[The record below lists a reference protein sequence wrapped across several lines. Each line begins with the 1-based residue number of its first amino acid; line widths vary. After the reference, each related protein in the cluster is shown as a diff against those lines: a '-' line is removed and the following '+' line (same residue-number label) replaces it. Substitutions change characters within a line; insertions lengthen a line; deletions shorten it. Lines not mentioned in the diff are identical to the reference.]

1 MANGAN
7 EQVDAAEAA
16 RRELVITQLAQLAQ
30 RDAEIGA
37 IAEARVLKIYGPAT
51 SMDGYHFRDSFA
63 KSAQASQ
70 QIDWVHQPWLRPIRF
85 AYRHMPKSLRYM
97 LKKLAG

>member
-1 MANGAN
+1 MANGAI
-7 EQVDAAEAA
+7 EQVDATEAS
-16 RRELVITQLAQLAQ
+16 RRETALAQLAR

-37 IAEARVLKIYGPAT
+37 IAEARVLNIYGPST

-85 AYRHMPKSLRYM
+85 AYRNMPKSLRYVV
-97 LKKLAG
+97 KKLAR

>member
-1 MANGAN
+1 MTNGTIV
-7 EQVDAAEAA
+7 QVDAAEVT
-16 RRELVITQLAQLAQ
+16 RREFALAQLAQ
-30 RDAEIGA
+30 RDADIGV
-37 IAEARVLKIYGPAT
+37 IAEARVLSIYGPAT

-85 AYRHMPKSLRYM
+85 AYRHMPKWLRYIV
-97 LKKLAG
+97 KKLAR

>member
-1 MANGAN
+1 MSDG
-7 EQVDAAEAA
+7 EFRPLDDSVAAQ
-16 RRELVITQLAQLAQ
+16 RERTLSELAQ

-37 IAEARVLKIYGPAT
+37 RVEQHVRDMYGVST

-63 KSAQASQ
+63 KESQASF

-85 AYRHMPKSLRYM
+85 SYRHLPKSVRY
-97 LKKLAG
+97 LIKKLAR

>member
-1 MANGAN
+1 MANGASW
-7 EQVDAAEAA
+7 QVDAVEAA
-16 RRELVITQLAQLAQ
+16 RRELVLTQLAQ

-85 AYRHMPKSLRYM
+85 AYRHMPKSLRYI

>member
-1 MANGAN
+1 MANGAI
-7 EQVDAAEAA
+7 EYVDAAEAA
-16 RRELVITQLAQLAQ
+16 RRALALARLAQ

-97 LKKLAG
+97 LKKLAK

>member
-1 MANGAN
+1 MSNGEFRPLDSSVVAQR
-7 EQVDAAEAA
+7 ERALSELA
-16 RRELVITQLAQLAQ
+16 R

-37 IAEARVLKIYGPAT
+37 HAEQRVRDIYGVST

-63 KSAQASQ
+63 KESQASF

-85 AYRHMPKSLRYM
+85 TYRHLPKSFRY
-97 LKKLAG
+97 LIKKLAR

>member
-1 MANGAN
+1 MSNG
-7 EQVDAAEAA
+7 EFRPVDDSVVAQ
-16 RRELVITQLAQLAQ
+16 REKALSELAG

-37 IAEARVLKIYGPAT
+37 RAEQRVRDIYGRST

-63 KSAQASQ
+63 KESQASF

-85 AYRHMPKSLRYM
+85 TYRHLPKSLRY
-97 LKKLAG
+97 LIKKLAR

>member
-1 MANGAN
+1 MANGAI
-7 EQVDAAEAA
+7 EEVDAAEAS
-16 RRELVITQLAQLAQ
+16 RRELALTQLAQ

-37 IAEARVLKIYGPAT
+37 IVEARVLKIYGPAT

-63 KSAQASQ
+63 KSAQVSH

-85 AYRHMPKSLRYM
+85 AYRHMPKWLRYV
-97 LKKLAG
+97 LKKLAK

>member
-1 MANGAN
+1 MANGAS

-16 RRELVITQLAQLAQ
+16 RRELALARLTQ
-30 RDAEIGA
+30 RDAQIGA

-97 LKKLAG
+97 LKKLAK

>member
-1 MANGAN
+1 MAYGAI
-7 EQVDAAEAA
+7 EHVDAAEAS
-16 RRELVITQLAQLAQ
+16 RRELALTQLAQ

-37 IAEARVLKIYGPAT
+37 IVEARVLEIFGPAT
-51 SMDGYHFRDSFA
+51 SMDGYHFRDSFD

-85 AYRHMPKSLRYM
+85 AYRHMPKWLRYV
-97 LKKLAG
+97 LKKLAK

>member
-1 MANGAN
+1 MSIG
-7 EQVDAAEAA
+7 EYRPVDAAVIAQHERALS
-16 RRELVITQLAQLAQ
+16 ELAS

-37 IAEARVLKIYGPAT
+37 RVEQRVRDIYGIST

-63 KSAQASQ
+63 KESQASF

-85 AYRHMPKSLRYM
+85 TYRHLPKSFRFLI
-97 LKKLAG
+97 KKLAR

>member
-1 MANGAN
+1 MSNGEFRPDDGSN
-7 EQVDAAEAA
+7 FSQREQTLSKLA
-16 RRELVITQLAQLAQ
+16 R

-37 IAEARVLKIYGPAT
+37 RAEQRVRAIYGLST

-63 KSAQASQ
+63 KESQASY

-85 AYRHMPKSLRYM
+85 TYRHLPKSIRFLI
-97 LKKLAG
+97 KKMAR

>member
-1 MANGAN
+1 MPNG
-7 EQVDAAEAA
+7 ESPPVDTAIIAKRE
-16 RRELVITQLAQLAQ
+16 RELSALIK

-37 IAEARVLKIYGPAT
+37 RVEKRVRDIYGIST

-63 KSAQASQ
+63 KESQASH

-85 AYRHMPKSLRYM
+85 TYRHLPKSIRFLI
-97 LKKLAG
+97 KKLAR

>member
-1 MANGAN
+1 MANGAI
-7 EQVDAAEAA
+7 EQVDAAETA
-16 RRELVITQLAQLAQ
+16 RRELALAQLTQ

>member
-1 MANGAN
+1 MSNGEFRPDDGSFISQCERALL
-7 EQVDAAEAA
+7 ELA
-16 RRELVITQLAQLAQ
+16 R

-37 IAEARVLKIYGPAT
+37 LAEQRVRAIYGVST

-63 KSAQASQ
+63 KESQASY

-85 AYRHMPKSLRYM
+85 AYRHLPKSIRFLV
-97 LKKLAG
+97 KKMAR

>member
-1 MANGAN
+1 MANGAI
-7 EQVDAAEAA
+7 EHLDAAEIA
-16 RRELVITQLAQLAQ
+16 RREFALAQLAQ
-30 RDAEIGA
+30 RDADIGA
-37 IAEARVLKIYGPAT
+37 IAEARVLSIYGPAT

-85 AYRHMPKSLRYM
+85 AYRHMPKSLRYIV
-97 LKKLAG
+97 KKLAR